1 MGAGHQKDQAMIKR
15 LEFSAPTSHSPE
27 MGEGLQPVYLRKPLV
42 KGDIQDRI
50 GGNRDFL
57 TMSYLY

>member
-27 MGEGLQPVYLRKPLV
+27 MGEGLQHVYVRNPLV
-42 KGDIQDRI
+42 IKETHRS